1 MKPTQAIKL
10 YRHPLSGHCHRVE
23 LLLSILEIPYEP
35 VDLDMANG
43 AHKAAD
49 FLALNPLGQVPV
61 IDDDGVIIAD
71 SNAILIYL
79 ATKYDDGTWY
89 PRDPEGAA
97 EVQRWLSVAA
107 GQIAFGPAAARLV
120 TVFGAPLNAEELIAR
135 ASGILGLIDG
145 VLAGKPYL
153 AGEKP
158 SIADI
163 SGYSYIAHA
172 PEGNVSLEPFENLR
186 AWLVRV
192 EKLPG
197 FVAMPASKAGLVA

>member
-23 LLLSILEIPYEP
+23 LLLSILELPYETID
-35 VDLDMANG
+35 VDMGNG

-61 IDDDGVIIAD
+61 IDDGGVIIAD

-89 PRDPEGAA
+89 PRDSEGAA

-120 TVFGAPLNAEELIAR
+120 TVFGAPLNAGELIAR
-135 ASGILGLIDG
+135 SSGVLGLLEG
-145 VLAGKPYL
+145 VLATRPFL

-186 AWLVRV
+186 AWLARV

-197 FVAMPASKAGLVA
+197 FVAMAASKVGLAA

>member
-1 MKPTQAIKL
+1 MKPSQAIKL

-23 LLLSILEIPYEP
+23 LFMSILGLPYET

-43 AHKAAD
+43 AHKAPD

-61 IDDDGVIIAD
+61 IDDGGVIVAD

-79 ATKYDDGTWY
+79 AGKYDDGNWY
-89 PRDPEGAA
+89 PSDPVGAA

-107 GQIAFGPAAARLV
+107 GPIAFGPAAARLV

-135 ASGILGLIDG
+135 AEGILKIIDG
-145 VLAGKPYL
+145 VLADRNFLTG
-153 AGEKP
+153 AQP

-172 PEGNVSLEPFENLR
+172 PEGNVSLEPFPNVR
-186 AWLVRV
+186 AWLQRI
-192 EKLPG
+192 EALSG
-197 FVAMPASKAGLVA
+197 FVAMPATKAGLAA